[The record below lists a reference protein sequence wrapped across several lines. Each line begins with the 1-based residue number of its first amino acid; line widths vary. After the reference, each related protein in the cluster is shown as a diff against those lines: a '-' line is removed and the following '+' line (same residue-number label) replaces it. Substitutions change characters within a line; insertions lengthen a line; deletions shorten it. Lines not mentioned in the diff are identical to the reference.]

1 MDADICLETRVRELD
16 SRAGGGEGGR
26 ARAGMQQ
33 LRDEG
38 TRVHNLEDKKE
49 HEVTSMRGQCRE
61 SQQISL
67 LLFFSALNAR
77 F

>member
-1 MDADICLETRVRELD
+1 MFRDTCKRVRQQ
-16 SRAGGGEGGR
+16 GGWRGGGR
-26 ARAGMQQ
+26 ACAGMQQ

-49 HEVTSMRGQCRE
+49 HEVTSMRGKCRE

-67 LLFFSALNAR
+67 LFFLL
-77 F
+77 